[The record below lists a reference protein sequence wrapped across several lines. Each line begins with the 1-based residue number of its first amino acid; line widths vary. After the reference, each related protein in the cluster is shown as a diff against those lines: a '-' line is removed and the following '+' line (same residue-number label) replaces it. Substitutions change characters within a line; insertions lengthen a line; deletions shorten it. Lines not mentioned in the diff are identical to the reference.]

1 VIAVVHA
8 ALLAIPFAHNTGIP
22 HYDPL
27 PPQDTST
34 TGGAPSTLIILLGVV
49 LTLATL
55 AALIYLKQRM
65 AEPDGDDDQ
74 FE

>member
-1 VIAVVHA
+1 VLAVVHA

-22 HYDPL
+22 HFDPL
-27 PPQDTST
+27 PVQDTSST
-34 TGGAPSTLIILLGVV
+34 NSAPSTVLILLGVA

-65 AEPDGDDDQ
+65 AEPDADDDQ
-74 FE
+74 SE